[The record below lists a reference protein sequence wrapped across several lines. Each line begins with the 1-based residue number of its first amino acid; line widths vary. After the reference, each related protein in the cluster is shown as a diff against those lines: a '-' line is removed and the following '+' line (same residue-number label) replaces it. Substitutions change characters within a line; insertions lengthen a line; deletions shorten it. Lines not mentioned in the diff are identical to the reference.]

1 MTSLRIDLLTI
12 LFNIILQVVQ
22 INELEACLYLLYGTG
37 GPSQCHTKHCSKEW
51 TWEIK
56 YTVLI

>member
-1 MTSLRIDLLTI
+1 MSSLRIDLLTI
-12 LFNIILQVVQ
+12 LFNIILQVVKM
-22 INELEACLYLLYGTG
+22 IELEACLYFLYGTG

-51 TWEIK
+51 TRDMK